1 MKIDLD
7 QLQSRWFRSKGLLF
21 GALISLVT
29 QGLTAI
35 VLSVVHSA
43 STVGQY
49 YSVQQVS
56 LLLSTISTLKIDNLI
71 LASKTQLGRNRLF
84 NTSIQIS
91 IHFLTVNLL
100 VALILSLSIT
110 TSLGAYYAIVIGGTV
125 STGLVLLGISFANSQ
140 ADYQSLAWL
149 RSSNAVASAFM
160 ITAATLVTNNI
171 LIWILAEAIGKLL
184 CFIIFLHRIK
194 HSIVF
199 ATVRTLRRQLLINW
213 KLTLGGVSSTFVST
227 FASSLPIWLLG
238 LTLGMESVGV
248 WGLLNRIFAPI
259 PSIFAQVI
267 GPVFVNQFR
276 DSRNRLN
283 IYWKFFKYLALL
295 SSITSISLSI
305 VIIATVPLLLT
316 KWVIDPLLVLAC
328 GASIIFSSCASTL
341 SSIIV
346 ILKRQSAWLVMTV
359 FDVIWRAGNYFIID
373 LIVPK
378 VYVLHC
384 YMLVLNLVPIVSL
397 VFFERMSRTGNG
409 HD

>member
-100 VALILSLSIT
+100 VALVLSLSIT
-110 TSLGAYYAIVIGGTV
+110 TSLGTYYAIVIGGTV

-171 LIWILAEAIGKLL
+171 LIWILAEAI
-184 CFIIFLHRIK
+184 
-194 HSIVF
+194 
-199 ATVRTLRRQLLINW
+199 
-213 KLTLGGVSSTFVST
+213 
-227 FASSLPIWLLG
+227 
-238 LTLGMESVGV
+238 
-248 WGLLNRIFAPI
+248 
-259 PSIFAQVI
+259 
-267 GPVFVNQFR
+267 
-276 DSRNRLN
+276 
-283 IYWKFFKYLALL
+283 
-295 SSITSISLSI
+295 
-305 VIIATVPLLLT
+305 
-316 KWVIDPLLVLAC
+316 
-328 GASIIFSSCASTL
+328 
-341 SSIIV
+341 
-346 ILKRQSAWLVMTV
+346 
-359 FDVIWRAGNYFIID
+359 
-373 LIVPK
+373 
-378 VYVLHC
+378 
-384 YMLVLNLVPIVSL
+384 
-397 VFFERMSRTGNG
+397 
-409 HD
+409 